1 MSVLC
6 LVELDSADAVV
17 DASLRALA
25 LARGLAAG
33 ADGGGPLLA
42 VTFGTAGRLPLDVLG
57 AAGVGEVH
65 AVQPDQLDGYAPRA
79 WARVLAGLAG
89 PGGAAGP
96 AGRPQCWPRPPTG
109 AAR

>member
-33 ADGGGPLLA
+33 ADGPA
-42 VTFGTAGRLPLDVLG
+42 PGRCS
-57 AAGVGEVH
+57 
-65 AVQPDQLDGYAPRA
+65 R
-79 WARVLAGLAG
+79 
-89 PGGAAGP
+89 
-96 AGRPQCWPRPPTG
+96 
-109 AAR
+109 